1 MKVNYRR
8 KDKWVKTS
16 QSTGNDW
23 YSEAPKT
30 AKAERREKHQHKNK
44 RLHQYQHLRELFD
57 DEII

>member
-16 QSTGNDW
+16 KSTENDW
-23 YSEAPKT
+23 YSESPKT
-30 AKAERREKHQHKNK
+30 AKVERREKHQHKNK
-44 RLHQYQHLRELFD
+44 RIHQYHHLRELFD